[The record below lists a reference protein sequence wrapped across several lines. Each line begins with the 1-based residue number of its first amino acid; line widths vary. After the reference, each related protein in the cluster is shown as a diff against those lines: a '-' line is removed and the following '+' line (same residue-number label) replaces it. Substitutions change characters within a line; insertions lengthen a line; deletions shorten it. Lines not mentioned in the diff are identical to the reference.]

1 MNIANACLRCRQ
13 SATSPRFQARV
24 VGFVSLG
31 ALIKNDRNLEQG
43 AGNSKS
49 TDTESTHKADSHGL
63 LQPAPQQEH
72 PASADKLLQT
82 LFSSTSGDLPKA
94 LMTRYSRIDLDIPKK
109 ESEYFRATQGPCD
122 SFEKQYLVLKRMLQ
136 KENPSL
142 KYLWAQ
148 TKKILGLKPAES
160 LKHTP
165 RTQRVLLL
173 VQQPLED
180 ILILICRCRSSDLSS
195 LKVPAAPEV
204 IKFYLTHK
212 VMLSN
217 WDDMLWIKIG
227 ALLEAVHQFPKDS
240 NDVEGFDP
248 HHATPLLEELLD
260 IWEIFMEEFG
270 TKDHSVMSQP
280 PKPESLDQSGN
291 NGGSVPTSSDR
302 IRAWR
307 GLPNKLDTGLPSL
320 STQSAIRQRF
330 LEFLPEY
337 PDRPMNGIAE
347 AALLTHDCID
357 MLKTN
362 SVISDSVIRSAQ
374 PFHSFVRHLNYK
386 GYHLSGLVIDM
397 LKAKGLS
404 PRIAD
409 IAVAGWEAAPKS
421 KTEYLVSVWP
431 STSVLKKN
439 IFQQSTEWKMRQI
452 RLISQD
458 LARAVQRSDTG
469 LATKLWQR
477 FYDNSIHDGVMES
490 SQDQILSQFLTS
502 FFSLRRPEQAVN
514 VWNAMVRWNLTPK
527 QKHWQAMI
535 VGSTKAKDLTSVQQI
550 WSNMKAAGV
559 EPDTKSWTAWIH
571 GLIKCG
577 EWQIGLGALE
587 ELGHIWRRAPEKAK
601 PNDTGTGQLLPT
613 IEPVNGAITALLATG
628 KADLVPK
635 VFRWA
640 KSRNLT
646 MNTSTFNIML
656 RPAIRKDRIDEVYHL
671 LSEMETHN
679 CQPDIVT
686 FTIILNGL
694 LSNPTSSFHTQTPEA
709 QQSTVLSLLS
719 TLQNNGLTATAH
731 TYSTVLDGLLSPQ
744 TLNLTAA
751 RAVLDHMAG
760 NNLKPSP
767 HIYTI
772 LVSHYFDAS
781 PPNLAAIDSL
791 LHRIRQEKGVL
802 DPVFYDRMI
811 EGYARMGEV
820 EKMLQFVRRAPKEG
834 KTPSWMALLAV
845 LKELV
850 RQQEWVFVKEFV
862 ADVSDREEG
871 LLRHGEGSKVGRDWF
886 WELVDD
892 LKGSGALRE
901 EEEGGLMES

>member
-1 MNIANACLRCRQ
+1 MNIANVCLRCLQ
-13 SATSPRFQARV
+13 SVASPHFQARGA
-24 VGFVSLG
+24 GFVSLD
-31 ALIKNDRNLEQG
+31 ALIKNDRKFEQG

-49 TDTESTHKADSHGL
+49 TGTESTHKADNGL

-82 LFSSTSGDLPKA
+82 LFSSTPGELPKTFK
-94 LMTRYSRIDLDIPKK
+94 TRYSRVDLDIPQK
-109 ESEYFRATQGPCD
+109 ESEYFRAAHSPYP
-122 SFEKQYLVLKRMLQ
+122 FEKQYFVLNRMLQ

-142 KYLWAQ
+142 KDLWAQ
-148 TKKILGLKPAES
+148 TKKILKLKPAES

-165 RTQRVLLL
+165 RAQRVLLL
-173 VQQPLED
+173 MQRPLAD
-180 ILILICRCRSSDLSS
+180 ILLLICRCRLSDLST
-195 LKVPAAPEV
+195 LGIPPAPEV
-204 IKFYLTHK
+204 VKLYLTHK

-217 WDDMLWIKIG
+217 WDDILWIKLG
-227 ALLEAVHQFPKDS
+227 ALLETVHHFPKGS
-240 NDVEGFDP
+240 TYVEGFET
-248 HHATPLLEELLD
+248 HQATPLLEEILD
-260 IWEIFMEEFG
+260 IWEIFMEEYG
-270 TKDHSVMSQP
+270 TTDHSLRTQP
-280 PKPESLDQSGN
+280 PKSESLDQSEN
-291 NGGSVPTSSDR
+291 VGGSMPTSSDR
-302 IRAWR
+302 TRAWH
-307 GLPNKLDTGLPSL
+307 GLPKNLDTRLPSL
-320 STQSAIRQRF
+320 NTRSAIRQRV
-330 LEFLPEY
+330 LEFLPKY
-337 PDRPMNGIAE
+337 PNRPMNGIAE

-357 MLKTN
+357 ILKKN
-362 SVISDSVIRSAQ
+362 SAISDSVVKSAQ
-374 PFHSFVRHLNYK
+374 PFHSFVRYLNYK
-386 GYHLSGLVIDM
+386 GHHLSGLVIEM
-397 LKAKGLS
+397 LEANGLS
-404 PRIAD
+404 SRIAD
-409 IAVAGWEAAPKS
+409 LVVAGWEAAPKS
-421 KTEYLVSVWP
+421 KTEYLVSVGQTA
-431 STSVLKKN
+431 SEKN
-439 IFQQSTEWKMRQI
+439 AFQQSTDWKMRQI

-469 LATKLWQR
+469 LASKLWQR
-477 FYDNSIHDGVMES
+477 FYDNSIYDGIMEI
-490 SQDQILSQFLTS
+490 SQDQILSQFLTA

-514 VWNAMVRWNLTPK
+514 VWNAMVRWDLTPK

-550 WSNMKAAGV
+550 WSNMKAAGF

-577 EWQIGLGALE
+577 EWQIGLAALE
-587 ELGHIWRRAPEKAK
+587 ELGSLWRRAPEKAET
-601 PNDTGTGQLLPT
+601 DATGTSQLLPT

-640 KSRNLT
+640 KSQNLT

-656 RPAIRKDRIDEVYHL
+656 RPAIRKDRIDEVYDL
-671 LSEMETHN
+671 LSEMQAHN

-760 NNLKPSP
+760 NNLRPSP

-772 LVSHYFDAS
+772 LISHYFDAS

-862 ADVSDREEG
+862 ADVSDQEEG

-892 LKGSGALRE
+892 LKESGVLRE
-901 EEEGGLMES
+901 GQEGE

>member
-1 MNIANACLRCRQ
+1 MNIVNVCLRCLR
-13 SATSPRFQARV
+13 SVSPRFQARGA
-24 VGFVSLG
+24 GFVSLD
-31 ALIKNDRNLEQG
+31 ALIKNDRNFEQG
-43 AGNSKS
+43 AGNGKS
-49 TDTESTHKADSHGL
+49 TDTASTHKAENGL
-63 LQPAPQQEH
+63 LQPVPQQEH
-72 PASADKLLQT
+72 PASADTLLQT
-82 LFSSTSGDLPKA
+82 LFSLTPGELPKSSK
-94 LMTRYSRIDLDIPKK
+94 TRYSRIDLDIHKK
-109 ESEYFRATQGPCD
+109 ESEYFRDAQGPCYA
-122 SFEKQYLVLKRMLQ
+122 FEKQYLVLTRMLQ

-142 KYLWAQ
+142 KDLWAH
-148 TKKILGLKPAES
+148 TKKILKLKPGES

-165 RTQRVLLL
+165 KAQQVLLL
-173 VQQPLED
+173 VQRPLAD
-180 ILILICRCRSSDLSS
+180 ILLLICRCRSSQLSS
-195 LKVPAAPEV
+195 LKLPAVPEV
-204 IKFYLTHK
+204 IKLYLKHK
-212 VMLSN
+212 VMPSN
-217 WDDMLWIKIG
+217 WDDILWLKLRL
-227 ALLEAVHQFPKDS
+227 LLEVVHQFPKNS
-240 NDVEGFDP
+240 TSVEGFDP
-248 HHATPLLEELLD
+248 HQATPLLEEILD
-260 IWEIFMEEFG
+260 IWEIFMEEYG
-270 TKDHSVMSQP
+270 TTDHSPRTQP
-280 PKPESLDQSGN
+280 PKSEGLDQSEKIGS
-291 NGGSVPTSSDR
+291 SVPRSSVR
-302 IRAWR
+302 IRAWH
-307 GLPNKLDTGLPSL
+307 GLPKNTDTRLPSL
-320 STQSAIRQRF
+320 STQSAIRQRV
-330 LEFLPEY
+330 LEFLPKY
-337 PDRPMNGIAE
+337 PNRPMNGIAE
-347 AALLTHDCID
+347 TALLTHDCID
-357 MLKTN
+357 ILKTT
-362 SVISDSVIRSAQ
+362 SVISDSLIKSAQ
-374 PFHSFVRHLNYK
+374 PFHSFIRYLNYK
-386 GYHLSGLVIDM
+386 GYHLSGLVIKM
-397 LKAKGLS
+397 LEANGLS
-404 PRIAD
+404 SRIAD
-409 IAVAGWEAAPKS
+409 LVVAGWEAAPKS
-421 KTEYLVSVWP
+421 KTGYLVSVGQ
-431 STSVLKKN
+431 TASVLKKTTL
-439 IFQQSTEWKMRQI
+439 QQSIEWKMRQF

-469 LATKLWQR
+469 LASKLWQR
-477 FYDNSIHDGVMES
+477 FYDNSIHDGVTES
-490 SQDQILSQFLTS
+490 SQDQILSQFLTA

-514 VWNAMVRWNLTPK
+514 VWNAMVRWNFTPK

-535 VGSTKAKDLTSVQQI
+535 VGSTKAKDLNSVQQI
-550 WSNMKAAGV
+550 WSNMKAAGFK
-559 EPDTKSWTAWIH
+559 PDTKSWTAWIH

-577 EWQIGLGALE
+577 EWQIGLAALE
-587 ELGHIWRRAPEKAK
+587 ELGRLWRRAPEKAK
-601 PNDTGTGQLLPT
+601 IDGTGVGQPLPT

-640 KSRNLT
+640 KLQNLT

-671 LSEMETHN
+671 LSEMQTHN

-709 QQSTVLSLLS
+709 QQSAVLSLLS

-751 RAVLDHMAG
+751 RAVLDHMVG

-811 EGYARMGEV
+811 EGFARMGEV

-834 KTPSWMALLAV
+834 KSPSWMALLAV

-862 ADVSDREEG
+862 ADVSDPEEG

-892 LKGSGALRE
+892 LKESGVL
-901 EEEGGLMES
+901 

>member
-1 MNIANACLRCRQ
+1 MNIASVCLRCRQ
-13 SATSPRFQARV
+13 SALSPHFQARGA
-24 VGFVSLG
+24 GFVSLG
-31 ALIKNDRNLEQG
+31 ALIKKDRNLEQG
-43 AGNSKS
+43 SDNNKS
-49 TDTESTHKADSHGL
+49 TDTESTRKVDNGL
-63 LQPAPQQEH
+63 LQSAPPQEY

-82 LFSSTSGDLPKA
+82 LFSSSPGELSKP
-94 LMTRYSRIDLDIPKK
+94 LMTRYSRLDLDIPKK
-109 ESEYFRATQGPCD
+109 EFEYVQSASYP
-122 SFEKQYLVLKRMLQ
+122 FEKQYLVLKRMLQ

-142 KYLWAQ
+142 KDLWTQ
-148 TKKILGLKPAES
+148 TKKVLKLKPAES
-160 LKHTP
+160 LKHAP
-165 RTQRVLLL
+165 WAQKVPLL
-173 VQQPLED
+173 VQRTLAD
-180 ILILICRCRSSDLSS
+180 ILLLICRCRSLDLSS
-195 LKVPAAPEV
+195 LKIPAAPEV
-204 IKFYLTHK
+204 IKLYLTHK

-217 WDDMLWIKIG
+217 WDDILWIKIG
-227 ALLEAVHQFPKDS
+227 ALLEVVHQLPKDATA
-240 NDVEGFDP
+240 VEGFDP
-248 HHATPLLEELLD
+248 HDATRLLQEILD
-260 IWEIFMEEFG
+260 IWEIFMEEYG
-270 TKDHSVMSQP
+270 TTDHSVKTKP
-280 PKPESLDQSGN
+280 PKSESPDQLEN
-291 NGGSVPTSSDR
+291 IGGSVPTLSDR
-302 IRAWR
+302 TRTWR
-307 GLPNKLDTGLPSL
+307 GLPNNLDTRLPSL
-320 STQSAIRQRF
+320 SARSAIRQRF
-330 LEFLPEY
+330 LKFLPKY
-337 PDRPMNGIAE
+337 PNRPLNGIAE

-357 MLKTN
+357 ILKTN
-362 SVISDSVIRSAQ
+362 SVISDSVIKSAQ
-374 PFHSFVRHLNYK
+374 PFQTFVRNLNYK
-386 GYHLSGLVIDM
+386 GYHLIGLVIDM
-397 LKAKGLS
+397 LKTKGLS

-409 IAVAGWEAAPKS
+409 LAVASWEAAPKS
-421 KTEYLVSVWP
+421 KMVSVGRP
-431 STSVLKKN
+431 TSVLNKKV
-439 IFQQSTEWKMRQI
+439 FQQSTEWKMQQI

-469 LATKLWQR
+469 LASKLWQR

-490 SQDQILSQFLTS
+490 SQDQILSQFITA
-502 FFSLRRPEQAVN
+502 FFSLRRPEQAVD

-550 WSNMKAAGV
+550 WSNMKAAGF

-577 EWQIGLGALE
+577 EWQIGLAALE
-587 ELGHIWRRAPEKAK
+587 ELGRLWRRAPGEAK
-601 PNDTGTGQLLPT
+601 TNGTDQLLPT
-613 IEPVNGAITALLATG
+613 IEPVNGAITALLATD

-640 KSRNLT
+640 KSQNLT
-646 MNTSTFNIML
+646 LNTSTFNIML
-656 RPAIRKDRIDEVYHL
+656 RPAIRKDRIDDVYHL
-671 LSEMETHN
+671 LSEMQIHN

-744 TLNLTAA
+744 TLNLSAA
-751 RAVLDHMAG
+751 RAVLDHMACS
-760 NNLKPSP
+760 NLKPSP

-772 LVSHYFDAS
+772 LVSHYFDTS

-834 KTPSWMALLAV
+834 KSPSWMALLAV

-862 ADVSDREEG
+862 ADVSDQEEG

-892 LKGSGALRE
+892 LRVGGVLTQEEEDGELRE
-901 EEEGGLMES
+901 C

>member
-1 MNIANACLRCRQ
+1 MNIANVCLRCRQ
-13 SATSPRFQARV
+13 SATSPRFQVRG

-82 LFSSTSGDLPKA
+82 LFSSISGDLPKA

-109 ESEYFRATQGPCD
+109 ESEYFRANQGPCD

-165 RTQRVLLL
+165 RAQRVLLL
-173 VQQPLED
+173 VQQPLAD

-204 IKFYLTHK
+204 IKLYLTHK

-240 NDVEGFDP
+240 NAVEGFDP
-248 HHATPLLEELLD
+248 HPATPLLEELLD

-280 PKPESLDQSGN
+280 PKSESLDQSGN

-374 PFHSFVRHLNYK
+374 PLHSFVRHLNYK

-409 IAVAGWEAAPKS
+409 LAVAGWEAAPKS
-421 KTEYLVSVWP
+421 KTEYLVSVGP
-431 STSVLKKN
+431 STSVLKKS
-439 IFQQSTEWKMRQI
+439 IFQQSTEWKRRQI

-901 EEEGGLMES
+901 EEGELMES

>member
-1 MNIANACLRCRQ
+1 MNIANVCLRCRQ
-13 SATSPRFQARV
+13 SAISPHFQARGA
-24 VGFVSLG
+24 GFVSLG
-31 ALIKNDRNLEQG
+31 SLIKKDRNLEQG
-43 AGNSKS
+43 GDNNKS
-49 TDTESTHKADSHGL
+49 TDTESTRKADNGL
-63 LQPAPQQEH
+63 LPSAPPQEH
-72 PASADKLLQT
+72 PASVDKLLQT
-82 LFSSTSGDLPKA
+82 LFSSSPGLPKP
-94 LMTRYSRIDLDIPKK
+94 LMTRYSRLNLDIPRKD
-109 ESEYFRATQGPCD
+109 SEYFSAIQ
-122 SFEKQYLVLKRMLQ
+122 SSSYHFEKQYIVLKRMLL

-142 KYLWAQ
+142 KDLWAQ
-148 TKKILGLKPAES
+148 TKKILKLKPAEA
-160 LKHTP
+160 LKHAP
-165 RTQRVLLL
+165 RAQKVFFLVQRTLADILLL
-173 VQQPLED
+173 V
-180 ILILICRCRSSDLSS
+180 CRCRSLDLSS
-195 LKVPAAPEV
+195 LKIPAAPEV
-204 IKFYLTHK
+204 IKLYLAHK
-212 VMLSN
+212 VMLSI
-217 WDDMLWIKIG
+217 WDDILWIKIG
-227 ALLEAVHQFPKDS
+227 ALLEAVHQFPKDATA
-240 NDVEGFDP
+240 VEGFDP
-248 HHATPLLEELLD
+248 HDATRLLEEILD
-260 IWEIFMEEFG
+260 IWEIFMEEYG
-270 TKDHSVMSQP
+270 TTDHSVKTQP
-280 PKPESLDQSGN
+280 PKSEILDQPEN
-291 NGGSVPTSSDR
+291 IGGSVTTSSDR
-302 IRAWR
+302 TRTWR
-307 GLPNKLDTGLPSL
+307 GLPNNLDTRLPSL
-320 STQSAIRQRF
+320 SARSAIRQRF
-330 LEFLPEY
+330 LEFLPNY
-337 PDRPMNGIAE
+337 PNRPINGIAE
-347 AALLTHDCID
+347 AALLTNDCID
-357 MLKTN
+357 ILKTN
-362 SVISDSVIRSAQ
+362 SVISDSIIKNAQ
-374 PFHSFVRHLNYK
+374 PFHNFVRYLNYK
-386 GYHLSGLVIDM
+386 GYHLIGLVIDM
-397 LKAKGLS
+397 LKTKGLS
-404 PRIAD
+404 PRITD
-409 IAVAGWEAAPKS
+409 LAVASWEASPKS
-421 KTEYLVSVWP
+421 ETDFLVSAGRP
-431 STSVLKKN
+431 TSVLKKKV
-439 IFQQSTEWKMRQI
+439 FQQSTEWKRQQI

-477 FYDNSIHDGVMES
+477 FYDNSIHDGVIES
-490 SQDQILSQFLTS
+490 SQDQILSQFITA

-550 WSNMKAAGV
+550 WSNMKAAGF

-577 EWQIGLGALE
+577 EWQIGLAALE
-587 ELGHIWRRAPEKAK
+587 ELGRLWRRASEKAK
-601 PNDTGTGQLLPT
+601 TDDTGTGQLLPT

-640 KSRNLT
+640 KSQNLAL
-646 MNTSTFNIML
+646 NTSTFNIML
-656 RPAIRKDRIDEVYHL
+656 RPAIRKDRIDDVYQL
-671 LSEMETHN
+671 LSEMQTHN
-679 CQPDIVT
+679 CQPDIIT

-694 LSNPTSSFHTQTPEA
+694 LSNPTSSFHTQTPES

-744 TLNLTAA
+744 TLNLSAA

-760 NNLKPSP
+760 SNLKPSP

-772 LVSHYFDAS
+772 LVSHYFDTS

-834 KTPSWMALLAV
+834 KSPSWMALLAV

-862 ADVSDREEG
+862 ADVSDQEEG

-892 LKGSGALRE
+892 LRGGGVLKEEGELRE
-901 EEEGGLMES
+901 F

>member
-1 MNIANACLRCRQ
+1 MNIANICLRCRQ
-13 SATSPRFQARV
+13 LATSPHFQAQGA
-24 VGFVSLG
+24 GFVSLG

-43 AGNSKS
+43 VGNSKS
-49 TDTESTHKADSHGL
+49 TDTKLARKADNGL
-63 LQPAPQQEH
+63 LQLSPQQEY
-72 PASADKLLQT
+72 PASEDKLLQT
-82 LFSSTSGDLPKA
+82 LFSSTLGELPKP
-94 LMTRYSRIDLDIPKK
+94 LMTRYSRLDLDIPNR
-109 ESEYFRATQGPCD
+109 ESEYFRAVQGPCFP
-122 SFEKQYLVLKRMLQ
+122 FEKQYLILKQMLRN
-136 KENPSL
+136 ENPSL
-142 KYLWAQ
+142 KDLWAQ
-148 TKKILGLKPAES
+148 TKKILKLKPAES

-165 RTQRVLLL
+165 RAQRVLLL
-173 VQQPLED
+173 VQRPLAD
-180 ILILICRCRSSDLSS
+180 ILLLICRCRSSDLSS
-195 LKVPAAPEV
+195 LKIPAGPVV
-204 IKFYLTHK
+204 IKLYLTHK

-217 WDDMLWIKIG
+217 WDDILWIKIG
-227 ALLEAVHQFPKDS
+227 AFLEAVHQFPKNS
-240 NDVEGFDP
+240 TAVEGFDP
-248 HHATPLLEELLD
+248 HHAAPLLEEILD
-260 IWEIFMEEFG
+260 IWEIFMEEYG
-270 TKDHSVMSQP
+270 TTDHSVKTQP
-280 PKPESLDQSGN
+280 PKSENLGQFEN
-291 NGGSVPTSSDR
+291 IGGSVPTSSDR
-302 IRAWR
+302 KRAWR
-307 GLPNKLDTGLPSL
+307 GLPNNLDTRLPSL
-320 STQSAIRQRF
+320 STRSAIRQRF
-330 LEFLPEY
+330 LEFLPKY
-337 PDRPMNGIAE
+337 PNRPMNGIIE

-357 MLKTN
+357 ILKTN
-362 SVISDSVIRSAQ
+362 STILDSVIKSAQ
-374 PFHSFVRHLNYK
+374 PFYSFVRYLNYK
-386 GYHLSGLVIDM
+386 GYHLFGFVIDM
-397 LKAKGLS
+397 LKKNGLS
-404 PRIAD
+404 SRIANL
-409 IAVAGWEAAPKS
+409 AVASWGTAPKS
-421 KTEYLVSVWP
+421 KTGHLVSVGHH
-431 STSVLKKN
+431 SSVLKKN
-439 IFQQSTEWKMRQI
+439 VFQQSTEWKMRQI

-458 LARAVQRSDTG
+458 LARAAQRSDTG

-477 FYDNSIHDGVMES
+477 FYENSIHDGVMES
-490 SQDQILSQFLTS
+490 SQDQILSQFLAA
-502 FFSLRRPEQAVN
+502 FFSLRRPEQAVD

-527 QKHWQAMI
+527 QKHWQSMI
-535 VGSTKAKDLTSVQQI
+535 VGSTRAKDLTSVQQI
-550 WSNMKAAGV
+550 WSNMKAAGF

-587 ELGHIWRRAPEKAK
+587 ELGRLWKQGAEKAK
-601 PNDTGTGQLLPT
+601 ADDTGTGQLLPT

-628 KADLVPK
+628 KVYLVPK

-640 KSRNLT
+640 KSQNLT
-646 MNTSTFNIML
+646 LNTSTFNIML
-656 RPAIRKDRIDEVYHL
+656 RPAIRKDRVDEVYHL
-671 LSEMETHN
+671 LSEMQTYN

-709 QQSTVLSLLS
+709 QQSTILSLLS

-731 TYSTVLDGLLSPQ
+731 TYSTVLDGLLSLQ

-751 RAVLDHMAG
+751 RAVLDHMAR

-802 DPVFYDRMI
+802 DPFFYDRMI

-850 RQQEWVFVKEFV
+850 RQQEWIFAKEFV
-862 ADVSDREEG
+862 ADVSDLEDG

-892 LKGSGALRE
+892 LRGSGDLK
-901 EEEGGLMES
+901 EGE

>member
-1 MNIANACLRCRQ
+1 MNIANVCLRCRQ
-13 SATSPRFQARV
+13 SATSPHLQARG

-31 ALIKNDRNLEQG
+31 ALIKNDLNLEQR
-43 AGNSKS
+43 AGTSKS
-49 TDTESTHKADSHGL
+49 TDTESTHKADDGL

-82 LFSSTSGDLPKA
+82 LFSSTPGGLPKP

-109 ESEYFRATQGPCD
+109 ESEYLRAVQDPCYPFD
-122 SFEKQYLVLKRMLQ
+122 KQYLVLKRMLQ
-136 KENPSL
+136 KENPLL
-142 KYLWAQ
+142 KDLWAQ
-148 TKKILGLKPAES
+148 TKKILKLKPAES
-160 LKHTP
+160 LKHTA
-165 RTQRVLLL
+165 RAKRVVLLMH
-173 VQQPLED
+173 QPLAD
-180 ILILICRCRSSDLSS
+180 ILLLICRCRSSDLSS
-195 LKVPAAPEV
+195 LNIPAVPEV
-204 IKFYLTHK
+204 IKLYLTHK

-217 WDDMLWIKIG
+217 WDDILWIKIV
-227 ALLEAVHQFPKDS
+227 AFLEAVHQFPKDS
-240 NDVEGFDP
+240 TSIEGFDI
-248 HHATPLLEELLD
+248 HQATPLLEEILD
-260 IWEIFMEEFG
+260 IWEIFMEEYG
-270 TKDHSVMSQP
+270 TTDHSVSTHPQ
-280 PKPESLDQSGN
+280 KPGSLDQSEN
-291 NGGSVPTSSDR
+291 IGGSMTMSSDR
-302 IRAWR
+302 TRAWH
-307 GLPNKLDTGLPSL
+307 GLPKNLDTRLPSL
-320 STQSAIRQRF
+320 STRSAIRQRF
-330 LEFLPEY
+330 LDFLPKY
-337 PDRPMNGIAE
+337 PNRPMNDIAE

-357 MLKTN
+357 ILKTN
-362 SVISDSVIRSAQ
+362 SVISDSVIKSVQ
-374 PFHSFVRHLNYK
+374 PFHSFVKYLNYK
-386 GYHLSGLVIDM
+386 GYHLSGLVKEA

-404 PRIAD
+404 NRIAD
-409 IAVAGWEAAPKS
+409 LVVAGWEAAPKS
-421 KTEYLVSVWP
+421 VTDSVGQTASVSKK
-431 STSVLKKN
+431 ST
-439 IFQQSTEWKMRQI
+439 FQQSTEWKMRQI

-469 LATKLWQR
+469 LANKLWQR

-490 SQDQILSQFLTS
+490 SQDQILSQFLTT
-502 FFSLRRPEQAVN
+502 FFSLRRPEQAVH

-550 WSNMKAAGV
+550 WSNMKAAGFR
-559 EPDTKSWTAWIH
+559 PDTKSWTAWIH

-577 EWQIGLGALE
+577 EWQIGLAALE
-587 ELGHIWRRAPEKAK
+587 ELGRLWRRAPEKAK
-601 PNDTGTGQLLPT
+601 TDEIGTGQLLPT

-640 KSRNLT
+640 KSQNLT
-646 MNTSTFNIML
+646 TNTSTFNIML

-671 LSEMETHN
+671 LSEMQTHN

-694 LSNPTSSFHTQTPEA
+694 LSNPTSSFHNQTPET
-709 QQSTVLSLLS
+709 QQSTVLGLLS
-719 TLQNNGLTATAH
+719 TLQNNGLTATSH

-781 PPNLAAIDSL
+781 PPKLAAIDSL

-811 EGYARMGEV
+811 EGYARIGEV
-820 EKMLQFVRRAPKEG
+820 EKMLQFVRRAPREG

-850 RQQEWVFVKEFV
+850 RQQEWDFVKEFV
-862 ADVSDREEG
+862 ADISDRADG

-892 LKGSGALRE
+892 LKGSGVLKDG
-901 EEEGGLMES
+901 EEGELVES

>member
-1 MNIANACLRCRQ
+1 MNIANVYLRCRQ
-13 SATSPRFQARV
+13 AAISPHFQARGA
-24 VGFVSLG
+24 GFVSLG
-31 ALIKNDRNLEQG
+31 ALIKKDSNLEQG
-43 AGNSKS
+43 ADNSNS
-49 TDTESTHKADSHGL
+49 TDTESTRKADNGL
-63 LQPAPQQEH
+63 LRSAPPQEH

-82 LFSSTSGDLPKA
+82 LFSSIPGELPKPS
-94 LMTRYSRIDLDIPKK
+94 MTRYSRFDFDIPKK
-109 ESEYFRATQGPCD
+109 DSENFRAIQSPLYP
-122 SFEKQYLVLKRMLQ
+122 FEKQYLILKRLLQ

-142 KYLWAQ
+142 KHLWTQ
-148 TKKILGLKPAES
+148 TKKILRLKPAES
-160 LKHTP
+160 LKHAP
-165 RTQRVLLL
+165 RAERVLLL
-173 VQQPLED
+173 AQRTLAD
-180 ILILICRCRSSDLSS
+180 ILLIICRCRSLDLSG
-195 LKVPAAPEV
+195 LKIPAAPEV
-204 IKFYLTHK
+204 IKLYLTHK

-217 WDDMLWIKIG
+217 WDDILSIKLG
-227 ALLEAVHQFPKDS
+227 ALLEVVHQFPKDATA
-240 NDVEGFDP
+240 VKRFDP
-248 HHATPLLEELLD
+248 DDAAGLLEEILD
-260 IWEIFMEEFG
+260 IWEIFIDEYG
-270 TKDHSVMSQP
+270 TTDHSVKTQP
-280 PKPESLDQSGN
+280 PKSESLDQLEGI
-291 NGGSVPTSSDR
+291 GGSVTTSSGR
-302 IRAWR
+302 TRTWR
-307 GLPNKLDTGLPSL
+307 GLPNNLDIVLPSL
-320 STQSAIRQRF
+320 SARSAIRQRF
-330 LEFLPEY
+330 LEFLPKY
-337 PDRPMNGIAE
+337 PNQPINGIAE

-357 MLKTN
+357 ILKTN
-362 SVISDSVIRSAQ
+362 SVISDSVIKSAQ
-374 PFHSFVRHLNYK
+374 PFHNFVRYLNYK
-386 GYHLSGLVIDM
+386 GYHLIGLGM
-397 LKAKGLS
+397 KKLKTKGLS
-404 PRIAD
+404 PRIAAP
-409 IAVAGWEAAPKS
+409 AVASWKASPES
-421 KTEYLVSVWP
+421 ETECLVSVGGP
-431 STSVLKKN
+431 TKKKG
-439 IFQQSTEWKMRQI
+439 FQQSTEWKMQQI

-469 LATKLWQR
+469 LATKLWQG

-490 SQDQILSQFLTS
+490 SQDQILSQFITA

-514 VWNAMVRWNLTPK
+514 VWNAMVQWNLTPK

-550 WSNMKAAGV
+550 WSNMKAAGF

-577 EWQIGLGALE
+577 EWQIGLAALE
-587 ELGHIWRRAPEKAK
+587 ELGFLWRRGPEKAK
-601 PNDTGTGQLLPT
+601 IDDAGTGQLLPT
-613 IEPVNGAITALLATG
+613 IEPVNSAITALLATG
-628 KADLVPK
+628 RADLVPK

-640 KSRNLT
+640 KSQSLT
-646 MNTSTFNIML
+646 FNTSTFNIML
-656 RPAIRKDRIDEVYHL
+656 RPAIRRDRIDDVYQL
-671 LSEMETHN
+671 LSEMQTHN

-694 LSNPTSSFHTQTPEA
+694 LSNPTSSFHNQTPEA

-744 TLNLTAA
+744 TLNLCAA

-760 NNLKPSP
+760 SNLKPSP

-772 LVSHYFDAS
+772 LLSHYFDTS

-820 EKMLQFVRRAPKEG
+820 EKMLQFVRRAAKEG
-834 KTPSWMALLAV
+834 KSPSWMALLAV

-862 ADVSDREEG
+862 ADVSDQKEG

-892 LKGSGALRE
+892 LRGGGVLTE
-901 EEEGGLMES
+901 EEEDGS